1 VKVILIK
8 KVGKLGQEGD
18 TVVVKDGYA
27 RNFLI
32 PNGIALTA
40 TDDNLKKLQVIKK
53 AKTKLV
59 VEEKNKYLKVKEKI
73 ESVSLTIAV
82 QAKEDEQLY
91 GAIGEAQILK
101 QLMTEGVELGKD
113 KLVLDEPIKK
123 LGVYNLKVNLYPE
136 VEASLRVWVVK
147 K

>member
-40 TDDNLKKLQVIKK
+40 SDENLKRFQIIKK
-53 AKTKLV
+53 AKAKLT
-59 VEEKNKYLKVKEKI
+59 EEAKNKYLKLKEQIKNI
-73 ESVSLTIAV
+73 SLTITV

-101 QLMTEGVELGKD
+101 LLVAEGVNLGKD
-113 KLVLDEPIKK
+113 KIVLEEPIKK

-136 VEASLRVWVVK
+136 VEASLRIWVVK
-147 K
+147 R